1 MQRAGT
7 GIITAF
13 VLLALGAAVA
23 GCGEKEENLDVV
35 PETEP
40 GLETGPVVPK
50 ASEVQAGLAAAEQ
63 LARSTATARVA
74 PNVKVPAEAWTVT
87 CKDPEGE
94 LVTCAVKAGLCSGSV
109 LITPTKVPAGE
120 SAEDFAPKA
129 DSTRVRC
136 MPPKKQKK

>member
-7 GIITAF
+7 GIITAL
-13 VLLALGAAVA
+13 VLLALGAA

-50 ASEVQAGLAAAEQ
+50 ASEVQAGVAAAEQ

-74 PNVKVPAEAWTVT
+74 PNFKVAADAWTVT

-94 LVTCAVKAGLCSGSV
+94 LVTCAVSAGLCSGSV

-136 MPPKKQKK
+136 KAPKKK